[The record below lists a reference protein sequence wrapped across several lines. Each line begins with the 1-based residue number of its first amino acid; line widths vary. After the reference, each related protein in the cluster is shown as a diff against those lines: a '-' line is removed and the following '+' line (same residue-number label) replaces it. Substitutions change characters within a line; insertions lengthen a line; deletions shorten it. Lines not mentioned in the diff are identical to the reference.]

1 MLGHLSQG
9 SSGCRTVIQKRCVPF
24 AESPFLTNGLFFWEK
39 PGREVRKMIS
49 AIQRFFVEEEGV
61 SAVEYAVL
69 LAFIAVALVASIG
82 PLRTAVINRFDSATA
97 ALNTP

>member
-1 MLGHLSQG
+1 ML
-9 SSGCRTVIQKRCVPF
+9 K
-24 AESPFLTNGLFFWEK
+24 
-39 PGREVRKMIS
+39 
-49 AIQRFFVEEEGV
+49 AIKTFFVEEEGV

-82 PLRTAVINRFDSATA
+82 PLRTAVIARFDSATS